1 MRPEAS
7 TWVPRASR
15 FADTPRLG
23 EGLRETSLQLTGLW
37 TTLSLVLGGAWPR
50 GALTR
55 ERKTPSPHPLP
66 ALNRGQRLCNP
77 PPPPRVR
84 TGRARGASPAPE
96 RALMRSGRL
105 GAHRPTHRAASV
117 AVPRIQGARCSEVAC
132 SGDTHEDSGSVL
144 SHTPHGRERRGAE
157 ARSARRRPL
166 SANAPD

>member
-55 ERKTPSPHPLP
+55 ERKTPSPHLLP

-77 PPPPRVR
+77 PA
-84 TGRARGASPAPE
+84 TCQDWEGTRGES
-96 RALMRSGRL
+96 RSGKSPDA
-105 GAHRPTHRAASV
+105 GRP
-117 AVPRIQGARCSEVAC
+117 
-132 SGDTHEDSGSVL
+132 SG
-144 SHTPHGRERRGAE
+144 
-157 ARSARRRPL
+157 RSQANAPGGLRRRPAD
-166 SANAPD
+166 SGREVF